1 MLVGAVGGLSAVL
14 AGGHVLHDLG
24 DLRGGDGDAVRR
36 THRRVA
42 EGEAVGEHIPVVRQR
57 AVGLRGE
64 RRVIGVVEVDVA
76 LHVGVGHRVRQHGE
90 GGCLGHRAGQQ
101 VTLGGVDVGVLVG
114 VLTHQSLVAVHQ
126 AAHGLVDVRGLSA
139 LDVLVQTVV
148 GVGAGHVVQMVL
160 DEPMLHEVLDV
171 LDLRRTVVTVL
182 DFGLDLIGDVANQ
195 PFLLRTDF
203 LVEVGESRFHRA
215 DDVDRIK
222 IDHTPVALLD
232 KHLDHFRRVLG
243 FGRNAFQSLGFHV
256 YFLSGPDP
264 SGQVSCFVRMPVRT
278 YRCTLYAKVGTKCSV
293 TTPLEKLYILL
304 LARFRHFVP
313 CVTKVTISSRSV
325 VLTQPHTPY
334 YLHARSIRNTR
345 TYVPFVRKMM
355 ES

>member
-1 MLVGAVGGLSAVL
+1 
-14 AGGHVLHDLG
+14 
-24 DLRGGDGDAVRR
+24 
-36 THRRVA
+36 
-42 EGEAVGEHIPVVRQR
+42 
-57 AVGLRGE
+57 
-64 RRVIGVVEVDVA
+64 
-76 LHVGVGHRVRQHGE
+76 
-90 GGCLGHRAGQQ
+90 
-101 VTLGGVDVGVLVG
+101 
-114 VLTHQSLVAVHQ
+114 
-126 AAHGLVDVRGLSA
+126 
-139 LDVLVQTVV
+139 
-148 GVGAGHVVQMVL
+148 
-160 DEPMLHEVLDV
+160 MLHEVLDV

-304 LARFRHFVP
+304 LARFRHFLP